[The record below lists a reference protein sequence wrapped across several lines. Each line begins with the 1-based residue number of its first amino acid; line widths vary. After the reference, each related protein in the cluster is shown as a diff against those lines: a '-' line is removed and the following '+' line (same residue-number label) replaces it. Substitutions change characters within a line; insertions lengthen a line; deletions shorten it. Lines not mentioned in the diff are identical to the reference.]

1 MSDQDYG
8 STFTFRCL
16 RYILPS
22 LLAAFV
28 VNLSRY
34 KGVHTK
40 SLCNTVNIWTA
51 GDRNGSDSIISVLM
65 DALRPILSL
74 KALNFFLLTFLS
86 KSFKTEKSSCS
97 GKVHKKVKKK

>member
-1 MSDQDYG
+1 MSDKDYRG
-8 STFTFRCL
+8 TFTFRCL

-74 KALNFFLLTFLS
+74 KALNFFLLTYLS
-86 KSFKTEKSSCS
+86 KSFKTEKS
-97 GKVHKKVKKK
+97 